1 MMVLI
6 NELSGDSKIWI
17 YQSSRELTDEENTLA
32 NRMLQEFVS
41 SWSAH
46 NIPLA
51 AAGEIRFNRFFIL
64 AVDENKAGA
73 SGCSIDS
80 SVRFMR
86 SIEQQFKIRLFD
98 RMSFAYHN
106 GESIAVLDKDAFSRE
121 IENGNIRNDTIVFNN
136 LVRTRDEL
144 ELNWKLPMAQSWHA
158 HFFAKS

>member
-1 MMVLI
+1 VVGPQYSS
-6 NELSGDSKIWI
+6 SGCGRNSF
-17 YQSSRELTDEENTLA
+17 Q
-32 NRMLQEFVS
+32 
-41 SWSAH
+41 
-46 NIPLA
+46 PL
-51 AAGEIRFNRFFIL
+51 FIL

-98 RMSFAYHN
+98 RMAFAYHN

-144 ELNWKLPMAQSWHA
+144 ELNWQLSMAQSWHT